1 MYKAKDKNVCFTT
14 NRLWAISAVLISAVF
29 DMMLTTEFN
38 IYKHSS
44 LCSYPAML
52 QLMTHGR
59 KQADV
64 DVTEAKKRQRLYCSG
79 VFNCEKLGICK
90 PC

>member
-52 QLMTHGR
+52 QLTTRGR
-59 KQADV
+59 KH
-64 DVTEAKKRQRLYCSG
+64 
-79 VFNCEKLGICK
+79 
-90 PC
+90 